1 MTWEKALVRSGVPV
15 LDAIR
20 ILDSSSYYICFV
32 INEQKQLLGAV
43 TDGDVRRGLL
53 KGYNLKDPVEL
64 FMNDSPI
71 TGTSAQTRASLIKQ
85 MKDSGIRQI
94 PMVDENRQIVGIEV
108 LQELADAMIHP
119 NPVLLMAGGAGRRLL
134 PLTENCPKPLLKVG
148 TKPVLEIILE
158 RFIESGFREFFISVN
173 YHARM
178 IEDYFGDGSKWGV
191 SINYLREEV
200 SLGTGGAL
208 SMLPDSIS
216 HPVLVMNG
224 DLLTKVDFKQVL
236 DFHTEQRAPATMC
249 VREYELQVPYGV
261 ITTQSN
267 LIQKIDEKPVNR
279 YFVNSGIYILNPD
292 VVKSVAKNTPVD
304 MTSIFQRLVDS
315 PTPPAAFPLHEY
327 WLDIGHIDDFRRA
340 EGEFK
345 EVFK

>member
-1 MTWEKALVRSGVPV
+1 MTWEKALVRSGAPAI
-15 LDAIR
+15 DAIR

-32 INEQKQLLGAV
+32 VNDQNQLLGAI

-53 KGYNLKDPVEL
+53 KGNNLKDAVEL
-64 FMNDSPI
+64 FMNKNPIAGDSQ
-71 TGTSAQTRASLIKQ
+71 QTRSSLIKQ
-85 MKDSGIRQI
+85 MKDNGIRQI
-94 PMVDENRQIVGIEV
+94 PILDEGKRIVGIEV
-108 LQELADAMIHP
+108 LQELADSMVHP

-178 IEDYFGDGSKWGV
+178 IEDYFGDGQKWGV
-191 SINYLREEV
+191 EINYLREEA
-200 SLGTGGAL
+200 SLGTAGAL
-208 SMLPDSIS
+208 SMLPNELS

-236 DFHTEQRAPATMC
+236 DFHTTQQVPATMC
-249 VREYELQVPYGV
+249 VREYEFQVPYGV
-261 ITTQSN
+261 ISTQDN
-267 LIQKIDEKPVNR
+267 MIQRIDEKPVHR
-279 YFVNSGIYILNPD
+279 YFVNSGIYILNPE
-292 VVKSVAKNTPVD
+292 VVRTVPKNTHVD

-340 EGEFK
+340 EGEFN